1 MNELSYGITKKKTKN
16 SYLSLTLIF
25 VGIGLFIFG
34 TLVLSL
40 GIFSKQ
46 VTYFILNNFSSS
58 TFFITYLI
66 STIVFFVWL
75 ILFSYLYKKL
85 PFPVLVIGY
94 IFTIIYMA
102 FITFISMVANGIS
115 TDRLWLIALIFLV
128 SVILTIA
135 CGIVGYFE
143 LIKVKVM
150 SILSIILLFGFLV
163 LFIVSLFVFN
173 STLEMIYSLVGL
185 AISGINIFFS
195 FYIISKKNTMFEFN
209 STKDMLK
216 DAISDA
222 VMVFVNIVYMIWH
235 LIRLFGSRN

>member
-115 TDRLWLIALIFLV
+115 TERLWLIALIFLV

-222 VMVFVNIVYMIWH
+222 VKVFINIVYMIWY
-235 LIRLFGSRN
+235 LLRLFGSRN